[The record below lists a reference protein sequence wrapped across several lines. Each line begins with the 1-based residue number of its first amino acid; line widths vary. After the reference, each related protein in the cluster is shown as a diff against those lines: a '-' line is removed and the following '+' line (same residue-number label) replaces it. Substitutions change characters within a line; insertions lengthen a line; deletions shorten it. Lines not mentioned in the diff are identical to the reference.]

1 MAKITLSSDLITHW
15 VIAHS
20 SDLVIS
26 EKLSVSSDVI
36 AALNSISYQT
46 GDQWAIL
53 HPANFITAQSDLK
66 FGFQSVV
73 SDNQTASLIEQ
84 VIVAADQFASLSKTI
99 PVSTQSDLKFSFQS
113 VVSDN
118 QTASLMGRVI
128 LAADQFASLSKTIP
142 VSAQS
147 DLKFGFQSVVS
158 DNQTAALI
166 GRVIVA
172 ADQFASLSKT
182 IPVSV
187 QSDLKFGFQSVVS
200 DNQTASLIGRVILT
214 DNQFASLSKTIPVSA
229 QSDLRFSFQSVV
241 SDNQTASLIGRVILT
256 ADQFASLSKAIRI
269 SAQSDL
275 NFSFQSVVSDD
286 QRATSGG
293 TTTTKSDL
301 YLIALPVI
309 TVQSTQIAHLDGNN
323 PVTRSDNQRARLGEP
338 KTIIVKAENH
348 MLYRGRKIQVL
359 EATGLSIDSSKF
371 AWSATVNLVH
381 WTDFKTL
388 RNGDE
393 FDLVL
398 QGDHYRLMIDDQGLD
413 RNSSPKLGLS
423 LSCVSPTVR
432 LDNDTY
438 SQINRS
444 WTDKKPTEIIMD
456 FLPDDFVID
465 WQTDDSPIKQYIA
478 SGKTIM
484 GVIRE
489 LAERIGA
496 IVQTQRDGH
505 TIEIYPFYR
514 VKPEAWATTAI
525 PETHYFREGNL
536 SLKMTWG
543 KIKKWNSVV
552 VGDEEDNPSCE
563 MEVIDDSKLRLYP
576 VPFREMD
583 VGTSH
588 LSGVYIGTLRYGEA
602 IERECNLEF
611 KEGKTSVKFP
621 IYKINKF
628 DWGENLDL
636 GTPDYT
642 IDQKDL
648 IVSTDNTFSGHSL
661 ASIEYV
667 KRFYECAIRYPKGTT
682 VQFLAIEKS

>member
-1 MAKITLSSDLITHW
+1 MADDYQSEGRIEVIWVVAKQASLALSFGFSTAYSLRGCLAEPYESRNHLIGELSDTLRFESHAVITLNFATENRLHLMGLLSQPFESYHHLIGE
-15 VIAHS
+15 
-20 SDLVIS
+20 L
-26 EKLSVSSDVI
+26 SDVTPVESRAVI
-36 AALNSISYQT
+36 TLNFAT
-46 GDQWAIL
+46 ENRL
-53 HPANFITAQSDLK
+53 H
-66 FGFQSVV
+66 
-73 SDNQTASLIEQ
+73 
-84 VIVAADQFASLSKTI
+84 
-99 PVSTQSDLKFSFQS
+99 
-113 VVSDN
+113 
-118 QTASLMGRVI
+118 LMG
-128 LAADQFASLSKTIP
+128 LLSQP
-142 VSAQS
+142 FESYHH
-147 DLKFGFQSVVS
+147 
-158 DNQTAALI
+158 LI
-166 GRVIVA
+166 GELSDVTPVESHAVITLN
-172 ADQFASLSKT
+172 FATENRLHLMGLLSQ
-182 IPVSV
+182 PFESYHH
-187 QSDLKFGFQSVVS
+187 
-200 DNQTASLIGRVILT
+200 LIGELSDVMPVESHAVITL
-214 DNQFASLSKTIPVSA
+214 NFATENRLHLVGMLSQPFESHATIAVIFSLPYESR
-229 QSDLRFSFQSVV
+229 LH
-241 SDNQTASLIGRVILT
+241 LIGNIGNPGYESRHHLKGRIGRNPTIL
-256 ADQFASLSKAIRI
+256 
-269 SAQSDL
+269 
-275 NFSFQSVVSDD
+275 
-286 QRATSGG
+286 
-293 TTTTKSDL
+293 
-301 YLIALPVI
+301 
-309 TVQSTQIAHLDGNN
+309 
-323 PVTRSDNQRARLGEP
+323 
-338 KTIIVKAENH
+338 VKAENY

-413 RNSSPKLGLS
+413 RDSSPKLGLS

-444 WTDKKPTEIIMD
+444 WTDKKPTEIIAD

-514 VKPEAWATTAI
+514 IKPEAWATTAI

-552 VGDEEDNPSCE
+552 ISDEEDNPSCE

-661 ASIEYV
+661 ASIEYA
-667 KRFYECAIRYPKGTT
+667 KRFYECAIGYPKGTT
-682 VQFLAIEKS
+682 VQFLAIEKN

>member
-1 MAKITLSSDLITHW
+1 MNDF
-15 VIAHS
+15 
-20 SDLVIS
+20 
-26 EKLSVSSDVI
+26 SVSIHVEITCGTQNTATVIMSSIAVANFSYNDCFPHQFQVVQHYSDAFSDVI
-36 AALNSISYQT
+36 PTKNTLNVPISFAVVNTANLTDLFPRPFFATQHYS
-46 GDQWAIL
+46 DRFSDAIPTENTLNVPIEFATVNTANLTDLFPRPFCSVAHVEIEMTRPFFATL
-53 HPANFITAQSDLK
+53 H
-66 FGFQSVV
+66 
-73 SDNQTASLIEQ
+73 
-84 VIVAADQFASLSKTI
+84 
-99 PVSTQSDLKFSFQS
+99 
-113 VVSDN
+113 
-118 QTASLMGRVI
+118 
-128 LAADQFASLSKTIP
+128 
-142 VSAQS
+142 
-147 DLKFGFQSVVS
+147 
-158 DNQTAALI
+158 
-166 GRVIVA
+166 
-172 ADQFASLSKT
+172 
-182 IPVSV
+182 
-187 QSDLKFGFQSVVS
+187 
-200 DNQTASLIGRVILT
+200 LT
-214 DNQFASLSKTIPVSA
+214 DNIQYDRFYVIHHLRERIHTPHTI
-229 QSDLRFSFQSVV
+229 L
-241 SDNQTASLIGRVILT
+241 
-256 ADQFASLSKAIRI
+256 
-269 SAQSDL
+269 
-275 NFSFQSVVSDD
+275 
-286 QRATSGG
+286 
-293 TTTTKSDL
+293 
-301 YLIALPVI
+301 
-309 TVQSTQIAHLDGNN
+309 
-323 PVTRSDNQRARLGEP
+323 
-338 KTIIVKAENH
+338 VKAENC

-359 EATGLSIDSSKF
+359 QATGLSIDSSKF

-413 RNSSPKLGLS
+413 RDSSPKLGLS

-444 WTDKKPTEIIMD
+444 WTDKKPTEIIAD

-514 VKPEAWATTAI
+514 IKPEAWATTAI

-552 VGDEEDNPSCE
+552 ISDEEDNPSCE

-661 ASIEYV
+661 ASIEYA
-667 KRFYECAIRYPKGTT
+667 KRFYECAIGYPKGTT
-682 VQFLAIEKS
+682 VQFLAIEKN